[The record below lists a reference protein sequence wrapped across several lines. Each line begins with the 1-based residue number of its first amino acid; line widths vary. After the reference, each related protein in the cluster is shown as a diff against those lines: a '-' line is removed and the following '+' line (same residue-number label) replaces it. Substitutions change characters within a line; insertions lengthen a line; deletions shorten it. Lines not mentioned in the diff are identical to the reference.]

1 MILVKNVKDY
11 TWNGKQQS
19 TGWVFPLNWYNWG
32 TAFMYFVGLEYGN
45 SKLKLQE
52 ENRQPK
58 WQYSVV
64 ISN

>member
-1 MILVKNVKDY
+1 
-11 TWNGKQQS
+11 
-19 TGWVFPLNWYNWG
+19 
-32 TAFMYFVGLEYGN
+32 MYFVGLEYGN